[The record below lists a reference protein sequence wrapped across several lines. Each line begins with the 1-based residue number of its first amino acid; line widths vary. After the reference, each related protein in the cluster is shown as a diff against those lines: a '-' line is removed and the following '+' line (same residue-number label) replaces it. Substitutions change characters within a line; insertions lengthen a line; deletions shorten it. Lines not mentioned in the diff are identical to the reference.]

1 MAKFG
6 INPRNNLGLGVKT
19 LRSIAKEI
27 GMNHELAKHLWQTD
41 IHDARM
47 LAALIADPRQVT
59 ESLMESWIKNVDSW
73 DLCDMLCYH
82 LLYKTSSGTK
92 KITEWTSR
100 SEEFVKRAGFV
111 LMVAL
116 AVHDKTADDAFFES
130 FLPII
135 RREASDDRQ
144 YVKKAV
150 NWALRAIGKRNQ
162 HLHGKALQTA
172 HDILKIDAKSA
183 RWIAR
188 DAIRELNSEKIKNRL
203 QQQKEKET

>member
-19 LRSIAKEI
+19 LRSIAREI

-59 ESLMESWIKNVDSW
+59 ESLMESWIKDVDSW

-82 LLYKTSSGTK
+82 LFYKIASVTK
-92 KITEWTSR
+92 KIMEWTIR

-135 RREASDDRQ
+135 KREASDDRQ